1 MFSAIKEQFNLFWQG
16 RIERERKMLVVCA
29 LFIMAA
35 ITYGF
40 FLSPALNG
48 RKQLSESLPN
58 LNQQLAEINELSK
71 QQTGLTANLSEFIP
85 PVSREQ
91 VEAVLGRRGIKAQTV
106 AVSDDLVRLQ
116 IPAAAYANLMES
128 LVEMQKASRLT
139 VEEAKLVALL
149 ENGQVSATLTLRQQ
163 RNAP

>member
-1 MFSAIKEQFNLFWQG
+1 
-16 RIERERKMLVVCA
+16 
-29 LFIMAA
+29 
-35 ITYGF
+35 
-40 FLSPALNG
+40 
-48 RKQLSESLPN
+48 

-91 VEAVLGRRGIKAQTV
+91 VEAVLGRRAIKAQTV

>member
-1 MFSAIKEQFNLFWQG
+1 MFSAIKEQFNLFWQA
-16 RIERERKMLVVCA
+16 RIERERKMLVICA
-29 LFIMAA
+29 LFIMVA

-40 FLSPALNG
+40 FLAPALSG
-48 RKQLSESLPN
+48 RKQLSESLPI

-71 QQTGLTANLSEFIP
+71 QQAGLTANLAEFIA

-116 IPAAAYANLMES
+116 IPTAAYANLMEC
-128 LVEMQKASRLT
+128 LVELQKASRLT